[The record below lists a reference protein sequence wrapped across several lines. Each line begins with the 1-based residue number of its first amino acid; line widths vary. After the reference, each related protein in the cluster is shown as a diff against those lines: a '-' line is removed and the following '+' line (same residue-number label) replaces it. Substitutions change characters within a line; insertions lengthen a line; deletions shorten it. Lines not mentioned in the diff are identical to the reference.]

1 MRRLK
6 EDLDVVE
13 EEVERVKGW
22 EAPGDDCTRD
32 EHKMKRVALSKATE
46 RWRSAMGAF
55 HKLTAGDKV
64 GGKEGVTAEFAKDD
78 WVKGRRVDVRGR
90 NKVKSWLK

>member
-1 MRRLK
+1 
-6 EDLDVVE
+6 
-13 EEVERVKGW
+13 
-22 EAPGDDCTRD
+22 
-32 EHKMKRVALSKATE
+32 
-46 RWRSAMGAF
+46 MGAF